1 VPQVVQPHATHDD
14 ASFWEGV
21 KDGRLLLARCAS
33 CSKLQQ
39 PPSPMCP
46 RCGSLEWDTQEASG
60 RGTIH
65 SWIVSHHPTEPDDA
79 PRIVVLVE
87 LDEGV
92 RIVSN
97 LDASVAEVENDMP
110 VEVVFVEVD
119 GVTLP
124 QFRPITGTPI

>member
-1 VPQVVQPHATHDD
+1 
-14 ASFWEGV
+14 
-21 KDGRLLLARCAS
+21 
-33 CSKLQQ
+33 
-39 PPSPMCP
+39 MCP

-124 QFRPITGTPI
+124 QFRPVTRTPI